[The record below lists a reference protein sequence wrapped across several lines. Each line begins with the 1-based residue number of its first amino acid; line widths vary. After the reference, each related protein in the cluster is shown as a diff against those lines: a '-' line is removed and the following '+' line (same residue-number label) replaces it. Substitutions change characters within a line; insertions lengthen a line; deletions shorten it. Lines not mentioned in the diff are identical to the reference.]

1 MKYKKSEA
9 KDYAR
14 ENFRGVW
21 AATMTPFDDN
31 LVMDE
36 AAYRRNLR
44 HWAQTLKLGGLFV
57 SGKQGE
63 FFSM

>member
-9 KDYAR
+9 KEYAR

-21 AATMTPFDDN
+21 AATMTPFDDS
-31 LVMDE
+31 LAMDE

-44 HWAQTLKLGGLFV
+44 HWAQGQTGRIFLHVGGRAHA
-57 SGKQGE
+57 
-63 FFSM
+63 FF